1 MEAEGRSK
9 GRQSPCLEQEGAG
22 GYQREAARMAERNAW
37 LRLALG
43 SREDELMHMQASL
56 EAIQK
61 EKEMLQREVSRAAL
75 PPRAPCLREEAASH
89 RLCSIAC
96 SFENFFKCSMEC

>member
-9 GRQSPCLEQEGAG
+9 GRRRPCLEQEEAG
-22 GYQREAARMAERNAW
+22 GYQREVARMAERNAW

-43 SREDELMHMQASL
+43 SRENELIHMQASL
-56 EAIQK
+56 EAIQT

-75 PPRAPCLREEAASH
+75 PPRGPCLREVAAWH
-89 RLCSIAC
+89 RLCSILVHLK
-96 SFENFFKCSMEC
+96 NFLKCSIDC